1 MNDLDLEMS
10 EALGL
15 LDEEREENAL
25 RTNQDNLAD
34 CDCRIIRMYF

>member
-1 MNDLDLEMS
+1 MNDLCLEMS

-25 RTNQDNLAD
+25 RTNQDNLAEVGW
-34 CDCRIIRMYF
+34 RIYYQF